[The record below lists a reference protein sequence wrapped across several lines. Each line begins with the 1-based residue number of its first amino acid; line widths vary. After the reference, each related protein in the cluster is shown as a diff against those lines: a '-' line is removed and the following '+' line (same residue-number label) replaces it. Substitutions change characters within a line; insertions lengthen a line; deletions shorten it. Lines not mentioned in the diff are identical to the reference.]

1 MLLKFMPCN
10 QWAYLPLENLIN
22 NRDGHTPPSTNLH
35 FDRNQA
41 MTWSLDFIQ
50 TTAVGAIA
58 LFLGVA
64 VLRRVPVLRRYNIP
78 AAVVGGLVI
87 AILVTMSREFNLA
100 TVKFDTTLQAPLM
113 TAFFTSIG
121 LSASVGLLKAGTRQA
136 LVFLALA
143 TFLAVIQSLIGMATA
158 VAFGQSP
165 LLGVLMGPAALTGG
179 PATALAFAPQFAAA
193 GVASAESV
201 AIAAAMAGIVM
212 GGLVG
217 GPIVTRLL
225 EHHQLQAASS
235 APVLQAAA
243 NLPEQASPDEEGDML
258 TALTGLGVG
267 WVAMGIGAWLS
278 GVMKGADLTLPGYVG
293 AMIMGALIRN
303 LDDQTQWLR
312 IPHALTERMGVVC
325 LSLFLAVAL
334 MNLKLWELTSI
345 AAPLLVN
352 LVIQVVAV
360 AVFCWY
366 VVFRVMGR
374 DYDAAVMSGGFTGFM
389 LGTTANAMA
398 VMHSVVQRY
407 GPSPRAF
414 LVAPIVGA
422 FFIDFTNALLI
433 TGWLNLLSP

>member
-1 MLLKFMPCN
+1 MT
-10 QWAYLPLENLIN
+10 LP
-22 NRDGHTPPSTNLH
+22 
-35 FDRNQA
+35 
-41 MTWSLDFIQ
+41 LDFIQ
-50 TTAVGAIA
+50 TTAVGAVA
-58 LFLGVA
+58 LFIGVFI
-64 VLRRVPVLRRYNIP
+64 LRRIPVLRRYNIP
-78 AAVVGGLVI
+78 AAVIGGLGI
-87 AILVTMSREFNLA
+87 AILVTASREFNLA
-100 TVKFDTTLQAPLM
+100 TVKFDTSLQAPLM

-143 TFLAVIQSLIGMATA
+143 TFLAVIQSLIGIATA

-217 GPIVTRLL
+217 GPIVTRLIVRY
-225 EHHQLQAASS
+225 QLHSPTTSATPAAQTTISS
-235 APVLQAAA
+235 PVD
-243 NLPEQASPDEEGDML
+243 STRDEERDLL
-258 TALTGLGVG
+258 TVLKGVG
-267 WVAMGIGAWLS
+267 VLLVAMGIGSWLG
-278 GVMKGADLTLPGYVG
+278 GVMKSADLTLPGYVG
-293 AMIMGALIRN
+293 AMLMGAVIRN
-303 LDDQTQWLR
+303 MDDQTQWLQ
-312 IPHALTERMGVVC
+312 IPHELTERMGLVC
-325 LSLFLAVAL
+325 LSLFLSVAL

-352 LVIQVVAV
+352 LFIQVMAV

-433 TGWLNLLSP
+433 TGLLNLLS

>member
-1 MLLKFMPCN
+1 MT
-10 QWAYLPLENLIN
+10 LP
-22 NRDGHTPPSTNLH
+22 
-35 FDRNQA
+35 
-41 MTWSLDFIQ
+41 LDFIQ
-50 TTAVGAIA
+50 TTAVGAVA
-58 LFLGVA
+58 LFMGVFI
-64 VLRRVPVLRRYNIP
+64 LRRIPVLRRYNIP
-78 AAVVGGLVI
+78 AAVIGGLLV
-87 AILVTMSREFNLA
+87 AIFVTASREFNLA
-100 TVKFDTTLQAPLM
+100 TLKFDTTLQAPLM

-143 TFLAVIQSLIGMATA
+143 TFLAVIQSLIGIATA

-217 GPIVTRLL
+217 GPIVTRLIVRY
-225 EHHQLQAASS
+225 QLHSPTPTATPTPS
-235 APVLQAAA
+235 AQSTVSMPVD
-243 NLPEQASPDEEGDML
+243 STSDEERDLL
-258 TALTGLGVG
+258 TVLKGVG
-267 WVAMGIGAWLS
+267 VLLVAMGVGSWLGS
-278 GVMKGADLTLPGYVG
+278 VMKSADLTLPGYVG
-293 AMIMGALIRN
+293 AMLMGAVIRN
-303 LDDQTQWLR
+303 IDDQTQWLQ
-312 IPHALTERMGVVC
+312 IPHELSERMGLVC
-325 LSLFLAVAL
+325 LSLFLSVAL

-352 LVIQVVAV
+352 LVIQVIAV

-433 TGWLNLLSP
+433 TGLLNLLS

>member
-1 MLLKFMPCN
+1 
-10 QWAYLPLENLIN
+10 
-22 NRDGHTPPSTNLH
+22 
-35 FDRNQA
+35 

-58 LFLGVA
+58 LFIGVST
-64 VLRRVPVLRRYNIP
+64 LRRMPVLRRYNIP

-87 AILVTMSREFNLA
+87 AILVTMSREFNVA
-100 TVKFDTTLQAPLM
+100 SVKFDTTLQAPLM

-143 TFLAVIQSLIGMATA
+143 TFLAVIQSLIGIVTA

-217 GPIVTRLL
+217 GPIVTRLI
-225 EHHQLQAASS
+225 EHHQLHASTTTPTTQTTTS
-235 APVLQAAA
+235 MPIH
-243 NLPEQASPDEEGDML
+243 STSDEEGNLL
-258 TALTGLGVG
+258 TILKGLGVLL
-267 WVAMGIGAWLS
+267 VAMGVGSWLG
-278 GVMKGADLTLPGYVG
+278 GVMKSVDLTLPGYVG

-303 LDDQTQWLR
+303 IDDQTKWLQ
-312 IPHALTERMGVVC
+312 IPHELTERMGVVC
-325 LSLFLAVAL
+325 LSLFLSVAL

-352 LVIQVVAV
+352 LTVQVVAV
-360 AVFCWY
+360 TVFCWY

-433 TGWLNLLSP
+433 TGLLNLMS

>member
-1 MLLKFMPCN
+1 
-10 QWAYLPLENLIN
+10 
-22 NRDGHTPPSTNLH
+22 
-35 FDRNQA
+35 

-58 LFLGVA
+58 LFVGVA
-64 VLRRVPVLRRYNIP
+64 ILRRMPVLRRYNIP

-100 TVKFDTTLQAPLM
+100 SVKFDTTLQAPLM

-143 TFLAVIQSLIGMATA
+143 TFLAVIQSLIGIVTA

-193 GVASAESV
+193 GVVAAESV

-217 GPIVTRLL
+217 GPIVTRLI
-225 EHHQLQAASS
+225 EHHQLHAPTPTPTPQPTTSMPVHSAS
-235 APVLQAAA
+235 
-243 NLPEQASPDEEGDML
+243 DEEGDL
-258 TALTGLGVG
+258 LKVLKGLGVLL
-267 WVAMGIGAWLS
+267 VAMGVGSWLG
-278 GVMKGADLTLPGYVG
+278 GVMKSADLTLPGYVG

-303 LDDQTQWLR
+303 VDDQTKWLQS
-312 IPHALTERMGVVC
+312 PHELTERIGVVC
-325 LSLFLAVAL
+325 LSLFLSVAL

-352 LVIQVVAV
+352 LIIQVVAV

-433 TGWLNLLSP
+433 TGLLNFLG

>member
-1 MLLKFMPCN
+1 MT
-10 QWAYLPLENLIN
+10 LP
-22 NRDGHTPPSTNLH
+22 
-35 FDRNQA
+35 
-41 MTWSLDFIQ
+41 LDFIQ
-50 TTAVGAIA
+50 TTAVGAVA
-58 LFLGVA
+58 LFIGVFI
-64 VLRRVPVLRRYNIP
+64 LRRIPVLRRYNIP
-78 AAVVGGLVI
+78 AAVIGGLGI
-87 AILVTMSREFNLA
+87 AILVTASREFNLA
-100 TVKFDTTLQAPLM
+100 TVKFDTSLQAPLM

-143 TFLAVIQSLIGMATA
+143 TFLAVIQSLIGIATA

-179 PATALAFAPQFAAA
+179 PATALAFAPQFAVA

-217 GPIVTRLL
+217 GPIVTRLIVRY
-225 EHHQLQAASS
+225 QLHSPTTSPTPAAQTTTSM
-235 APVLQAAA
+235 PVD
-243 NLPEQASPDEEGDML
+243 STRDEERDLL
-258 TALTGLGVG
+258 TVLKGVG
-267 WVAMGIGAWLS
+267 VLLVAMGIGSWLG
-278 GVMKGADLTLPGYVG
+278 GVMKSADLTLPGYVG
-293 AMIMGALIRN
+293 AMLMGAVIRN
-303 LDDQTQWLR
+303 MDDQTQWLQ
-312 IPHALTERMGVVC
+312 IPHELTERMGLVC
-325 LSLFLAVAL
+325 LSLFLSVAL

-352 LVIQVVAV
+352 LFIQVIAV

-433 TGWLNLLSP
+433 TGLLNLLS

>member
-1 MLLKFMPCN
+1 
-10 QWAYLPLENLIN
+10 
-22 NRDGHTPPSTNLH
+22 
-35 FDRNQA
+35 

-58 LFLGVA
+58 LFVGVA
-64 VLRRVPVLRRYNIP
+64 ILHRMPVLRRYNIP

-100 TVKFDTTLQAPLM
+100 SVKFDTTLQAPLM

-143 TFLAVIQSLIGMATA
+143 TFLAVIQSLIGIVTA

-193 GVASAESV
+193 GVVAAESV

-217 GPIVTRLL
+217 GPIVTRLI
-225 EHHQLQAASS
+225 EHHQLHAPTPTPTPQPTTSMPVHSAS
-235 APVLQAAA
+235 
-243 NLPEQASPDEEGDML
+243 DEEGDLL
-258 TALTGLGVG
+258 TVLKGLSVLL
-267 WVAMGIGAWLS
+267 VAMGVGSWLG
-278 GVMKGADLTLPGYVG
+278 GVMKSADLTLPGYVG

-303 LDDQTQWLR
+303 VDDQTKWLQ
-312 IPHALTERMGVVC
+312 IPHELTERIGVVC
-325 LSLFLAVAL
+325 LSLFLSVAL

-352 LVIQVVAV
+352 LIIQVIAV

-433 TGWLNLLSP
+433 TGLLNFLG

>member
-1 MLLKFMPCN
+1 
-10 QWAYLPLENLIN
+10 
-22 NRDGHTPPSTNLH
+22 
-35 FDRNQA
+35 

-58 LFLGVA
+58 LFLGMSI
-64 VLRRVPVLRRYNIP
+64 LKRVPVLRRYNIP

-87 AILVTMSREFNLA
+87 AILVTLSRESNLVA
-100 TVKFDTTLQAPLM
+100 VKFDTTLQAPLM

-121 LSASVGLLKAGTRQA
+121 LSASVGLLRAGTRQA
-136 LVFLALA
+136 LVFLGLA
-143 TFLAVIQSLIGMATA
+143 TFLAVVQSLIGIATA

-225 EHHQLQAASS
+225 DHHQLQAAAPTLTPTAQTSTSS
-235 APVLQAAA
+235 SVD
-243 NLPEQASPDEEGDML
+243 SSSDEEGNML
-258 TALTGLGVG
+258 TVLKGLSVLL
-267 WVAMGIGAWLS
+267 VAMGVGAWLG
-278 GVMKGADLTLPGYVG
+278 GVMKSADLTLPGYVG

-303 LDDQTQWLR
+303 IDDQTRWLN
-312 IPHALTERMGVVC
+312 IPHELTERIGVVC
-325 LSLFLAVAL
+325 LSLFLSVAL

-352 LVIQVVAV
+352 LVVQVLAV

-366 VVFRVMGR
+366 VVFKVMGR
-374 DYDAAVMSGGFTGFM
+374 DYDAAVMSGGFIGFM

-433 TGWLNLLSP
+433 TGLLNLLS

>member
-1 MLLKFMPCN
+1 MT
-10 QWAYLPLENLIN
+10 LP
-22 NRDGHTPPSTNLH
+22 
-35 FDRNQA
+35 
-41 MTWSLDFIQ
+41 LDFIQ
-50 TTAVGAIA
+50 TTAVGAVA
-58 LFLGVA
+58 LFMGVFI
-64 VLRRVPVLRRYNIP
+64 LRRIPVLRRYNIP
-78 AAVVGGLVI
+78 AAVIGGLGI
-87 AILVTMSREFNLA
+87 AILVTASREFNLA
-100 TVKFDTTLQAPLM
+100 TVKFDTSLQAPLM

-143 TFLAVIQSLIGMATA
+143 TFLAVIQSLIGIATA

-193 GVASAESV
+193 GLASAESV

-217 GPIVTRLL
+217 GPIVTRLIVRY
-225 EHHQLQAASS
+225 QLHSSTSTPAAQTTTSM
-235 APVLQAAA
+235 PVD
-243 NLPEQASPDEEGDML
+243 STSDEERDLL
-258 TALTGLGVG
+258 TVLKGVG
-267 WVAMGIGAWLS
+267 VLLVAMGVGSWLS
-278 GVMKGADLTLPGYVG
+278 GVMKSADLTLPGYVG
-293 AMIMGALIRN
+293 AMLMGAVIRN
-303 LDDQTQWLR
+303 MDDQTQWLQ
-312 IPHALTERMGVVC
+312 IPHELTERMGLVC
-325 LSLFLAVAL
+325 LSLFLSVAL

-352 LVIQVVAV
+352 LFIQVIAV

-433 TGWLNLLSP
+433 TGLLNLLS